1 MVRPASPKSRST
13 SSEGKPVLLE
23 RDPRCLQLRNCSKYD
38 QLCITGLGP
47 RSILRCEMSASRPPY
62 SQANGRRSQSGVR
75 GDAPDVASQNHEQVV
90 GYLQTMWKR
99 TCTQLEQSQ
108 QATAACDGNYRSVVY
123 YQEKEPDETRR

>member
-1 MVRPASPKSRST
+1 MFAVSKGVPANNVALLRGRASGVSSYKAGNQQDPQQQQQQRTNFQRPA
-13 SSEGKPVLLE
+13 
-23 RDPRCLQLRNCSKYD
+23 
-38 QLCITGLGP
+38 
-47 RSILRCEMSASRPPY
+47 EMSASRPPY

-75 GDAPDVASQNHEQVV
+75 GDAPDAASQNHEQVV

-108 QATAACDGNYRSVVY
+108 QATAACDGNYRSVIY